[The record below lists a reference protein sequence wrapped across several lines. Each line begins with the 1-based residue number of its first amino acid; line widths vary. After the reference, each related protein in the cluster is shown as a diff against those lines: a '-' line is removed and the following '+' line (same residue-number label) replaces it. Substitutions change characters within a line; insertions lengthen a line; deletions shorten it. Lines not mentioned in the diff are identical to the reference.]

1 MKISF
6 NNDYS
11 EGAHP
16 SILKKIVEKN
26 LESNIGYSN
35 DDYCKQAN
43 KLILDEIDCPTSK
56 VHFFVGGTQ
65 TNLTFI
71 ASVLRPHQ
79 AVICCESGH
88 INVHETGSVEAT
100 GHKVI
105 STPAVLGKVSIE
117 EIDKCLK
124 HHQDEHMV
132 MPKMVYISNSTEIG
146 TIYTK
151 KELIDLY
158 NYCKENNLYL
168 FVDGARLGSAITAKN
183 NDTTL
188 KDFAKYCDAFY
199 IGGTKHGLLFG
210 EALVINNIKLE
221 EGFRFIMKQKGA
233 LLAKGF
239 LLGIQFKE
247 LFSNKLFYN
256 IGKHENEMAEKI
268 QDAFVKKGIELY
280 INSQT
285 NQIFPVFNEKQY
297 KKLEKKYLFS
307 VWEKIDSKR
316 IITRF
321 VTSWATKQEDVD
333 NLINDIN
340 DL

>member
-16 SILKKIVEKN
+16 NILKKIVEKN
-26 LESNIGYSN
+26 LESNIGYGC
-35 DDYCKQAN
+35 DDYCKQARD
-43 KLILDEIDCPTSK
+43 LILKEIDCPTSK
-56 VHFFVGGTQ
+56 IHFFVGGTQ

-100 GHKVI
+100 GHKVLT
-105 STPAVLGKVSIE
+105 TPAFLGKVKIE

-124 HHQDEHMV
+124 YHQDEHMV

-146 TIYTK
+146 TLYTL
-151 KELIDLY
+151 KELKKLY
-158 NYCKENNLYL
+158 AYCQKNNLYL
-168 FVDGARLGSAITAKN
+168 FVDGARLGAAITAKS
-183 NDTTL
+183 NDVTL

-210 EALVINNIKLE
+210 EALVINNNDLE
-221 EGFRFIMKQKGA
+221 EDFRFIMKQKGA

-247 LFSNKLFYN
+247 LFVNNLFYE
-256 IGKHENEMAEKI
+256 IGKHENTMAETI
-268 QDAFVKKGIELY
+268 QNAFIKKEIELF
-280 INSQT
+280 INSNT
-285 NQIFPVFNEKQY
+285 NQIFPILSKKQY
-297 KKLEKKYLFS
+297 DELDKKYLFS
-307 VWEKIDSKR
+307 IWKKLDNNR

-333 NLINDIN
+333 NLINDIKK
-340 DL
+340 L